1 MKLLFYIFPLI
12 YLFNYQFNFNDNL
25 KSVEYDSLIYPE
37 QKHRDQAL
45 LISRLLSKYHYKKM
59 AFDDSL
65 SSNILDKYV
74 ESLDP
79 NREYFYSSDIKYFTF
94 KFFGMTLSIF
104 DKPPPVM

>member
-1 MKLLFYIFPLI
+1 MKLLFYIFFTLI
-12 YLFNYQFNFNDNL
+12 CLSNLNLNFNHYLD
-25 KSVEYDSLIYPE
+25 SDEYDSLIYPE

-45 LISRLLSKYHYKKM
+45 LISRLLSKYHYKKI

-79 NREYFYSSDIKYFTF
+79 NREYFYSS
-94 KFFGMTLSIF
+94 TLNILI
-104 DKPPPVM
+104 VYVTI